1 MRLVRTTA
9 VLALAGVAAWS
20 ALPGGGLAAAQ
31 TARNGVATAAAATGA
46 TTATGGN
53 NTAAEAGGPAFGAT
67 ERNVTLITG
76 DTVRVRSVG
85 GQSAVDVD
93 PGPGRENVAFL
104 TSSAGDDVRVVP
116 ADAAGL
122 LAGGRLDERLFDVSA
137 LLRFGYDD
145 RRRTLPLLIEGAA
158 TPAGARKTKD
168 LPEVGVTAYEQ
179 DRGRPADLWKS
190 LLGQNARQR
199 AGTKVWLDGLR
210 KPTLDVSVPLIG
222 APAAWQAGLTGAG
235 VKVAVIDSGV
245 DPHHPDLAGQ
255 VSQAVDFTGSGDLLD
270 HVGHGTHVA
279 STIAGTGA
287 ASGGKYKGV
296 APGAK
301 LLSAK
306 VCGLEGCPES
316 AILAGMAWA
325 AEQGA
330 AVANLSLGGPDTPEI
345 DPLEA
350 AVNELST
357 RYGTLFVIAAGN
369 DGEYGDSTIGSP
381 GSADDALTV
390 GAVTKTKLLAAFSSK
405 GPRAEDAGVK
415 PDITGPGVS
424 IVAARSADG
433 EFPPIDENDAYA
445 SLSGTSMAT
454 PHVAGAA
461 ALLAQQ
467 HPEWRAERLKATLT
481 AAADPSADLGPYE
494 QGAGLVDV
502 ARALDQPVTA
512 DPVSVGFVRNTQIQG
527 QTITYANGS
536 ATPVTLT
543 LELRTNA
550 PAETFRLSAKSVTVP
565 ANGTAT
571 VTVTAQ
577 PAADLPNQPYGG
589 ELTATAGNLRVQTPI
604 AMYLERRLL
613 TIDTPGVTGD
623 NPRWVTMLTDLD
635 EQSVSAFAHTGD
647 RLQVPMNPGRYVAQS
662 YLLTGSEEDPAITSL
677 VDPGLVLDRDRT
689 ITMDARAAKPVAI
702 TVADR
707 QAVPAYH
714 EAGWTIRT
722 RAPEIWGSNDPYGVL
737 MNLNFA
743 RLSTGPAR
751 GSAKTE
757 SFVSYLSGSWARL
770 VDGSPVNSPAVYRVY
785 FYERGRMMAGKTKA
799 LRDGDFAQVRSP
811 IGADVPGVRVNRL
824 AVPRAPGNS
833 AVYRSSDARQSPL
846 SFQYDVP
853 GTVTEY
859 FNRDQQAEWLISSG
873 QPGYTHYE
881 SDWTSWRP
889 GRAYTVKWANGVE
902 GPVFPEP
909 EFAQQYAARYWGDTM
924 GGPGPLHGDGSGH
937 EGFRFVRG
945 GNADVRIYRDGA
957 QVARSSETPQAAQ
970 VPAAAG
976 DYRVHAVFTS
986 DPAFTLSTVVDAE
999 WTFRSAH
1006 VPDGKL
1012 VHLPMT
1018 AIRFSPELDLTGTAR
1033 AGRPLTLP
1041 ISLDRQAGATRAA
1054 TRSLSVEASFDDG
1067 KTFKR
1072 LVVVRFGEKAVALVQ
1087 HPRGSGFVSLRAAAA
1102 DTGGNTVRQTI
1113 IRAYKY

>member
-20 ALPGGGLAAAQ
+20 AMPGGGLAAAQ
-31 TARNGVATAAAATGA
+31 TAGSGAATAAT
-46 TTATGGN
+46 
-53 NTAAEAGGPAFGAT
+53 GPAFAASS
-67 ERNVTLITG
+67 RAVTLITG
-76 DTVRVRSVG
+76 DTVRVRSVA
-85 GQSAVDVD
+85 GQTAVDVD
-93 PGPGRENVAFL
+93 PAPGREGIPFL
-104 TSSAGDDVRVVP
+104 TSSAGNDVRVVP

-122 LAGGRLDERLFDVSA
+122 LASGRLDDRLFDVSA

-145 RRRTLPLLIEGAA
+145 TRRTLPLLIAGTAA
-158 TPAGARKTKD
+158 PAGARKTKH
-168 LPEVGVTAYEQ
+168 LPDVGVTAYEQ
-179 DRGRPADLWKS
+179 DRRKPADLWRS
-190 LLGQNARQR
+190 LTT
-199 AGTKVWLDGLR
+199 AGNLRGGITKVWLDGLR
-210 KPTLDVSVPLIG
+210 RPTLDVSVPLIG
-222 APAAWQAGLTGAG
+222 APAAWQAGLTGTG

-245 DPHHPDLAGQ
+245 DLDHPDLAGQ
-255 VSQAVDFTGSGDLLD
+255 VAGAADFTGSGDLLD

-287 ASGGKYKGV
+287 ASGGKYRGV

-330 AVANLSLGGPDTPEI
+330 AVANLSLGSPDTPDI

-350 AVNELST
+350 AVNDLSAK
-357 RYGTLFVIAAGN
+357 YGILFVIAAGN

-390 GAVTKTKLLAAFSSK
+390 GAVTKTKILASFSSK
-405 GPRAEDAGVK
+405 GPRAEDAAVK

-433 EFPPIDENDAYA
+433 EFPPIDGNDAYA

-467 HPEWRAERLKATLT
+467 HPEWRAARLKATLT

-512 DPVSVGFVRNTQIQG
+512 DPVSVGFARDTKVHEQAV
-527 QTITYANGS
+527 TYANSS
-536 ATPVTLT
+536 ATPVTLS
-543 LELRTNA
+543 LALRTNA
-550 PAETFRLSAKSVTVP
+550 PGETFQLSAATVTVP
-565 ANGTAT
+565 ANGVAT
-571 VTVTAQ
+571 VTVSAH

-613 TIDTPGVTGD
+613 TIRTPGVTGD

-635 EQSVSAFAHTGD
+635 QQSVTAFAHTGD
-647 RLQVPMNPGRYVAQS
+647 DLQVPVSPGHYVAQS

-677 VDPGLVLDRDRT
+677 VDPDLVLDQDRT
-689 ITMDARAAKPVAI
+689 IIMDPRAAKPVAI
-702 TVADR
+702 TVADKR
-707 QAVPAYH
+707 AVPTYH

-722 RAPEIWGSNDPYGVL
+722 KAPEIWGSNDPYGVL
-737 MNLNFA
+737 MNVNFA
-743 RLSTGPAR
+743 RLSTGPAQ
-751 GSAKTE
+751 GGAKAPG
-757 SFVSYLSGSWARL
+757 FVSYLSGSWARL

-785 FYERGRMMAGKTKA
+785 FYERGKMMAGKTKA
-799 LRDGDFAQVRSP
+799 LRDGDFARVRSQ

-824 AVPRAPGNS
+824 VVARAPGNS

-846 SFQYDVP
+846 SFNYDVP
-853 GTVTEY
+853 GTVVEY
-859 FNRDQQAEWLISSG
+859 FNRDQQAEWLVSSG

-881 SDWTSWRP
+881 SDWTSWQP
-889 GRAYTVKWANGVE
+889 GRAYTVKWAGGVQ

-909 EFAQQYAARYWGDTM
+909 EFGQQYAARYWGDTM

-945 GNADVRIYRDGA
+945 GHADVRIYRNGT
-957 QVARSSETPQAAQ
+957 QVAQSSETPQAAQ

-976 DYRVHAVFTS
+976 DYRVRAVFTS

-1012 VHLPMT
+1012 VNLPMT
-1018 AIRFSPELDLTGTAR
+1018 AIRFSPDLDVAGATK
-1033 AGRPLTLP
+1033 AGRPLALP
-1041 ISLDRQAGATRAA
+1041 ISLDRQVGAARAT
-1054 TRSLSVEASFDDG
+1054 TRSLSVDASFDDG
-1067 KTFKR
+1067 RTWKR
-1072 LVVVRFGEKAVALVQ
+1072 LVVVRIGEKAVALVQ
-1087 HPRGSGFVSLRAAAA
+1087 HPRGHGFVSLRAAAT
-1102 DTGGNTVRQTI
+1102 DTAGNTVAETI
-1113 IRAYKY
+1113 TRAYRYR